1 MARRPLA
8 VWMPALCAGVVAV
21 LCYVNSLDGDF
32 VHDDMVAVV
41 GNPDVTGESRR
52 HAASSS
58 SSSSSLWINDFW
70 GRPMADPR
78 SHKSY
83 RPLTVLT
90 FRANYYVH
98 GRQVR
103 GYHVVNV
110 ALHCACS
117 VLVAVVARRVMRIT
131 ALHACLSSM
140 LFAAHPVHT
149 EAVSSIVGRAEVLCC
164 LFFLLSFLCYHRCQ
178 LSRDV
183 QGSHGQSKWLAAS
196 GLLSL
201 CALLSKEQ
209 GITVLPLCMALRIS
223 TLVRESMHPGKEMQ
237 RRKAGCWTWPV
248 CRYCIRGIAYRCI
261 TDSELVALTTLTI
274 LLLCFRI
281 CILQGSFPEF
291 SEMDNPAAFSSM
303 RTTRLLTYSYLCAFN
318 AWILLCPRTLSY
330 DWQMGSI
337 PLVTSPCDCR
347 NLATL
352 ALITSLLAL
361 GWRTLTRLK
370 RKSSPASGS
379 REQLCYYN
387 NTEQLRDPSLRL
399 LVPLLLTVLPF
410 LPASNLFVTVGFV
423 VAERVLYIPS
433 IGMSLLVAEGLCR
446 LHMRC
451 SRVLRWCST
460 SICFILVLL
469 FAARTWNRNS
479 VWASREALFESGVR
493 DLPGN
498 AKVHYNYANL
508 QKDIGNSDLAVKHYR
523 LAIALWPNHASA
535 HNNLG
540 TVLTSAEEVLKV
552 RNFVGETVMLYS
564 DVDSLLHWNS
574 PYYSIGMSLL
584 VAEGLC
590 RLHMRCSRVL
600 RWCSTSICFILVL
613 LFAARTWNR
622 NSVWA
627 SREALFES
635 GVRDL
640 PGNAKVH
647 YNYANLQKDI
657 GNSDLAIKHYR
668 LAIALWPNHASA
680 HNNLGTV
687 LTSAE
692 ESEQHFRYALNVN
705 ANHPGAHF
713 NLANIYSKQGQKD
726 VARALLERAVELDPD
741 FCEAYSSLAALMAEK
756 GDLAEA
762 ERLHQMA
769 LRSDDRNADARNN
782 YGTFLQSHGRAEEA
796 MAQYEQ
802 ALDIQQNH
810 TVALLNAAR
819 SLHSMNLNMQAERLY
834 KRSDSRAEEAMAQY
848 EQALDIQQNHTVAL
862 LNAARSLHSMNLNMQ
877 AESLYKRALAV
888 EPDPQV
894 MDNLAVFY
902 VNAGRLA
909 EARELFEDI
918 HRRFPEHRESK
929 VHHAQ
934 LLIQLRS
941 FRAAEDLLLDV
952 IEHNSTD
959 RGALHT
965 AALLYNHINRTV
977 EALDYI
983 LKALKLCDVD
993 DLRCAKIHSDHGD
1006 ILKDLGDLSSSAK
1019 SYEVAIRLDSGLAH
1033 AHLNLAVIRHLE
1045 SDYQGAFRHYQVAHS
1060 LDPENK
1066 LITDNMAK
1074 LRRRITRP
1082 LTPFHDCV

>member
-1 MARRPLA
+1 MAVGGWLSGGAQSSLLHAYLESSASASTATALSDHSDSDRKCGQPCTWHKRCRSKTTSTADTLRALTGSLGALCASVITRMRSYFVYSARLRVASSSAVPVEDHHRQQGQSSFNCQRRPRLTQQQSQKRHDGAVGAANEPVFVGTAHKPLA
-8 VWMPALCAGVVAV
+8 TWMPVLCAGVVAV

-52 HAASSS
+52 HAAS

-164 LFFLLSFLCYHRCQ
+164 LFFLLSFLCYHRCR

-223 TLVRESMHPGKEMQ
+223 TLVRDSMHTGKEMQ

-281 CILQGSFPEF
+281 CILQGSLPEF

-303 RTTRLLTYSYLCAFN
+303 HTTRLLTYSYLCAFN
-318 AWILLCPRTLSY
+318 AWLLLCPRTLSY

-352 ALITSLLAL
+352 ALLTSLLAL
-361 GWRTLTRLK
+361 GWRILTRLK

-387 NTEQLRDPSLRL
+387 NTEQPRDPSLRL

-446 LHMRC
+446 FHMRC

-469 FAARTWNRNS
+469 FAARTWNRNI
-479 VWASREALFESGVR
+479 VWASREALFESGV
-493 DLPGN
+493 
-498 AKVHYNYANL
+498 
-508 QKDIGNSDLAVKHYR
+508 
-523 LAIALWPNHASA
+523 
-535 HNNLG
+535 
-540 TVLTSAEEVLKV
+540 
-552 RNFVGETVMLYS
+552 M
-564 DVDSLLHWNS
+564 
-574 PYYSIGMSLL
+574 
-584 VAEGLC
+584 
-590 RLHMRCSRVL
+590 
-600 RWCSTSICFILVL
+600 
-613 LFAARTWNR
+613 
-622 NSVWA
+622 
-627 SREALFES
+627 
-635 GVRDL
+635 DL

-769 LRSDDRNADARNN
+769 LRSDDQNADARNN

-819 SLHSMNLNMQAERLY
+819 SLHSRNLNMP
-834 KRSDSRAEEAMAQY
+834 
-848 EQALDIQQNHTVAL
+848 
-862 LNAARSLHSMNLNMQ
+862 

-929 VHHAQ
+929 AHHAQ

-941 FRAAEDLLLDV
+941 FRAAEDLLLDA

-959 RGALHT
+959 RGALHM

-1060 LDPENK
+1060 LEPENK

>member
-1 MARRPLA
+1 M
-8 VWMPALCAGVVAV
+8 
-21 LCYVNSLDGDF
+21 
-32 VHDDMVAVV
+32 
-41 GNPDVTGESRR
+41 
-52 HAASSS
+52 
-58 SSSSSLWINDFW
+58 
-70 GRPMADPR
+70 
-78 SHKSY
+78 K
-83 RPLTVLT
+83 
-90 FRANYYVH
+90 
-98 GRQVR
+98 
-103 GYHVVNV
+103 
-110 ALHCACS
+110 
-117 VLVAVVARRVMRIT
+117 
-131 ALHACLSSM
+131 
-140 LFAAHPVHT
+140 
-149 EAVSSIVGRAEVLCC
+149 
-164 LFFLLSFLCYHRCQ
+164 
-178 LSRDV
+178 
-183 QGSHGQSKWLAAS
+183 
-196 GLLSL
+196 
-201 CALLSKEQ
+201 
-209 GITVLPLCMALRIS
+209 
-223 TLVRESMHPGKEMQ
+223 
-237 RRKAGCWTWPV
+237 
-248 CRYCIRGIAYRCI
+248 
-261 TDSELVALTTLTI
+261 
-274 LLLCFRI
+274 
-281 CILQGSFPEF
+281 
-291 SEMDNPAAFSSM
+291 
-303 RTTRLLTYSYLCAFN
+303 
-318 AWILLCPRTLSY
+318 
-330 DWQMGSI
+330 
-337 PLVTSPCDCR
+337 
-347 NLATL
+347 
-352 ALITSLLAL
+352 
-361 GWRTLTRLK
+361 
-370 RKSSPASGS
+370 PASGS

-479 VWASREALFESGVR
+479 VWASREALFE
-493 DLPGN
+493 
-498 AKVHYNYANL
+498 
-508 QKDIGNSDLAVKHYR
+508 
-523 LAIALWPNHASA
+523 LWPNHASA

-834 KRSDSRAEEAMAQY
+834 KRSDSIPTAD
-848 EQALDIQQNHTVAL
+848 LDA
-862 LNAARSLHSMNLNMQ
+862 
-877 AESLYKRALAV
+877 
-888 EPDPQV
+888 
-894 MDNLAVFY
+894 
-902 VNAGRLA
+902 
-909 EARELFEDI
+909 
-918 HRRFPEHRESK
+918 
-929 VHHAQ
+929 
-934 LLIQLRS
+934 
-941 FRAAEDLLLDV
+941 
-952 IEHNSTD
+952 
-959 RGALHT
+959 
-965 AALLYNHINRTV
+965 
-977 EALDYI
+977 
-983 LKALKLCDVD
+983 
-993 DLRCAKIHSDHGD
+993 
-1006 ILKDLGDLSSSAK
+1006 
-1019 SYEVAIRLDSGLAH
+1019 
-1033 AHLNLAVIRHLE
+1033 
-1045 SDYQGAFRHYQVAHS
+1045 
-1060 LDPENK
+1060 
-1066 LITDNMAK
+1066 
-1074 LRRRITRP
+1074 
-1082 LTPFHDCV
+1082 